1 MHKANLIRLIY
12 FLFFCSTAAWLPLVS
27 KFCAARG
34 LSGTQ
39 TSLVLSISAIM
50 MFAVQPL
57 YGMLTDKIGYKKTLL
72 ISSLLAS
79 ISYLGYLYEAGYG
92 WLLFVTAF
100 MSLFYNAIQPLLDS
114 ISLQLGRENPNFSYG
129 SLRIA
134 GAAGWALTG
143 IVTGLAIDYININVI
158 FLISAVTMF
167 LVFIA
172 ANFLKQADDRECAPQ
187 ENPFRY
193 FRKVIGNRSLLFL
206 LLCVFLVSTCAT
218 TIWYYYSIYMEEIG
232 ASSKLVGAGLSF
244 QGLCELPLFYFSAA
258 IILRL
263 GLKTTLVIT
272 ILATALRLLLYHVIK
287 DPVAAIPIELLHGLS
302 WSLFWVACVESVN
315 KLVDPKWMVTG
326 QSLLY
331 VAYFGLGMIAGN
343 YLTGYLHDNNW
354 SIAEI
359 FLLNAGLV
367 AAVAMMM
374 VLFMK
379 QKPA

>member
-1 MHKANLIRLIY
+1 MHKANLIRILY
-12 FLFFCSTAAWLPLVS
+12 FLFFCSTAAWLPLIS

-57 YGMLTDKIGYKKTLL
+57 YGMLSDKIGYKRTLL

-79 ISYLGYLYEAGYG
+79 VSYLGYLYDAGYG

-134 GAAGWALTG
+134 GAAGWAMTG
-143 IVTGLAIDYININVI
+143 IVTGFAIDDISINVI
-158 FLISAVTMF
+158 FVVSAVTMF

-172 ANFLKQADDRECAPQ
+172 ANFLEGKDDEKNTSP

-193 FRKVIGNRSLLFL
+193 FTKVIGNRSLLFL

-218 TIWYYYSIYMEEIG
+218 TIWYYYSIYMDEIG
-232 ASSKLVGAGLSF
+232 ASSGLTGFGLSF

-258 IILRL
+258 IILRI

-272 ILATALRLLLYHVIK
+272 IFATALRLLLYHVIK
-287 DPVAAIPIELLHGLS
+287 NPIAAIPIELLHGLS

-326 QSLLY
+326 QSMLY
-331 VAYFGLGMIAGN
+331 VAYFGAGMIAGN
-343 YLTGYLHDNNW
+343 YLTGYLHDNKW

-359 FLLNAGLV
+359 FLLDAV
-367 AAVAMMM
+367 IVTAVAILLA
-374 VLFMK
+374 VFMK
-379 QKPA
+379 KNAK